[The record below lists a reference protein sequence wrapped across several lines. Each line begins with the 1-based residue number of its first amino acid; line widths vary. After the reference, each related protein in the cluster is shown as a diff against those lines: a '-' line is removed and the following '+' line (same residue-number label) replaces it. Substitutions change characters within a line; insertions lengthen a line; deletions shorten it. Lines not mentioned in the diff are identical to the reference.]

1 MPAASTQA
9 LMPSTKNPRQAEA
22 TPIGEAIAAMI
33 KSFGLED
40 RYHEAELI
48 NGWGKVGLALGKPLA
63 RYTKRIFISRRILYI
78 ELSSAPL
85 KNELAMRK
93 THILE
98 LLTHDKPG
106 RIDELVF
113 L

>member
-1 MPAASTQA
+1 MAQP
-9 LMPSTKNPRQAEA
+9 KNSRQTEV
-22 TPIGEAIAAMI
+22 TPIGEAIAAML

-48 NGWGKVGLALGKPLA
+48 NGWSKVGQALGKPVA
-63 RYTKRIFISRRILYI
+63 RYTKRIFVHKRTLYI

-85 KNELAMRK
+85 KNELAMNR
-93 THILE
+93 TQILA
-98 LLTHDKPG
+98 LLTQDKPG
-106 RIDELVF
+106 LVDELVF